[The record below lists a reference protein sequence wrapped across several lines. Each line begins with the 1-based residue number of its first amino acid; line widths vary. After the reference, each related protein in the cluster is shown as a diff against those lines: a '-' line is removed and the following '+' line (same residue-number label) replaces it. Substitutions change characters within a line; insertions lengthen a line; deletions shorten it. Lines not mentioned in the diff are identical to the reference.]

1 MELARYDD
9 VIAHY
14 YDAGYAVLPGLGA
27 DVAFYRALA
36 AGAGGPVL
44 ELGCGTGRVLARI
57 AEDGHACTGLDA
69 SPAMLARLR
78 ARAPGVRTVEGDMR
92 DFDLGGARFALIYS
106 AFRAFQHLEEVE
118 DQLRCLACVRTHLAA
133 GARFA
138 FDVFN
143 PRLDLLASD
152 DDSEFEDL
160 RFEQDGEDIARYARV
175 ARDRARQCL
184 RVAFRYERRASGR
197 VVGDAHAEVTMRWF
211 YRYELL
217 HLMHR
222 AGFAEVEIHGDF
234 DGSPVSGES
243 PALVVVAQQEAT

>member
-1 MELARYDD
+1 MEADPYDA

-14 YDAGYAVLPGLGA
+14 YDAGYAALPGLGA
-27 DVAFYRALA
+27 DVGFYRGLA

-44 ELGCGTGRVLARI
+44 ELGCGTGRVIARI

-78 ARAPGVRTVEGDMR
+78 ERAPGVRAVQGDMR

-118 DQLRCLACVRTHLAA
+118 DQLRCLACVRAHLLP

-152 DDSEFEDL
+152 DESESEDL
-160 RFEQDGEDIARYARV
+160 RFEQDGEEIVRYARV
-175 ARDRARQCL
+175 ARDRARQRL
-184 RVAFRYERRASGR
+184 RVAFRYERRAGGR
-197 VVGDAHAEVTMRWF
+197 VVGNAHAAASMRWF
-211 YRYELL
+211 FHYELL

-222 AGFAEVEIHGDF
+222 AGFAEVAIHGDF
-234 DGSPVSGES
+234 DGSPVGPAS
-243 PALVVVAQQEAT
+243 PALVVVAR